1 MRASVV
7 RPQNESIGRG
17 TTPAVEGGPTA
28 LRMILGARM
37 RRLREACGISL
48 EEAGEAIRG
57 SHSKISRLELGRTGF
72 RERDLVDLLALYGVT
87 DEREC
92 AEFKR
97 LAEQAN
103 TSGWWQSDT
112 DWLPK
117 WFDTYLGLEHAAQLI
132 RCYEPRVVPELLQTP
147 EYARALFVLAH
158 PHEDEEAIERRVA
171 LRMRRQE
178 ILTRPDPP
186 QMWLIVEEAA
196 LRRRIGGSQVW
207 LAQLDHL
214 LRVADA
220 PNITVQVL
228 ADHVGGPAVS
238 DGAFTMLR
246 FAESDL
252 PDIVYLQQ
260 LTGAL
265 YLDKDAD
272 LAAYRAVA
280 NLLSVHAAPPEYT
293 RDLIAA
299 LRERE
304 PQIVELPSGSA

>member
-1 MRASVV
+1 
-7 RPQNESIGRG
+7 
-17 TTPAVEGGPTA
+17 
-28 LRMILGARM
+28 MILGGRM

-48 EEAGEAIRG
+48 EDAGEAIRG

-72 RERDLVDLLALYGVT
+72 RERDLMDLLDLYGVIDE
-87 DEREC
+87 DER
-92 AEFKR
+92 AEFKQ
-97 LAEQAN
+97 LAKQAN
-103 TSGWWQSDT
+103 TSGWWHRDT

-117 WFDTYLGLEHAAQLI
+117 WFDTYLGLEQAAQLI

-147 EYARALFVLAH
+147 DYARALMVLAH
-158 PHEDEEAIERRVA
+158 PNEDEESIERRVA

-186 QMWLIVEEAA
+186 QLWLIVEEAA
-196 LRRRIGGSQVW
+196 LRRGIGGSQVW
-207 LAQLDHL
+207 LAQLDHV
-214 LRVADA
+214 LRATDR

-228 ADHVGGPAVS
+228 ADHVGGPALT

-246 FAESDL
+246 FAEPDL

-265 YLDKDAD
+265 YLDKNAD

-293 RDLIAA
+293 SQLIEA
-299 LRERE
+299 LRECH
-304 PQIVELPSGSA
+304 PSTLDQPSDI